1 MPLESLRAV
10 TRCAHVTSTTT
21 ALRVDVWAD
30 IVCPWCYVG
39 EARLEKAAASLAGE
53 ADVTIVPHAFELDP
67 NHSHPA
73 KVLDMLATK
82 YGRSAD
88 EVVAMD
94 SRVAEMAVAEGLPY
108 TSDRLTANTFD
119 AHRLIAAAQ
128 EEAGLGLA
136 LLSAF
141 QRGHF
146 SGELNLGDADALVT
160 AASGA
165 GFDEARARE
174 VLAGDE
180 YGDSVRAD
188 QAQAREYGVSG
199 VPFTVVGNRFAIPGA
214 AALAQYEKVLR
225 AGLED

>member
-1 MPLESLRAV
+1 M
-10 TRCAHVTSTTT
+10 
-21 ALRVDVWAD
+21 WAD

-39 EARLEKAAASLAGE
+39 EARLEKAAAALSAE

-67 NHSHPA
+67 NHEHA
-73 KVLDMLATK
+73 EKVLDMLARK
-82 YGRSAD
+82 YRRGPD

-119 AHRLIAAAQ
+119 AHRVVAAAQ
-128 EEAGLGLA
+128 AEAGLGLA
-136 LLSAF
+136 VLAAF

-146 SGELNLGDADALVT
+146 SGELNLGDPDALVA

-165 GFDEARARE
+165 GFDEARARS

-180 YGDSVRAD
+180 YADEVAAD
-188 QAQAREYGVSG
+188 QAQARAFGVTG
-199 VPFTVVGNRFAIPGA
+199 VPFTVVAQRYAIPGA
-214 AALAQYEKVLR
+214 AAQPHYERVLR
-225 AGLED
+225 TALEN